1 MLGLT
6 IDGKLVPMS
15 PNLSK
20 MRDGKIWFI
29 SAKGEEIVK
38 NTSSSPS
45 AGALSS
51 LTRNPAFMPT
61 SKAHYPM
68 MPTKKSWAR
77 SGILLPLPGSRM
89 TSRTPICA

>member
-1 MLGLT
+1 MTKDAKADFWDCVEDVQAGMLGLT

-29 SAKGEEIVK
+29 AAKGEEIVK
-38 NTSSSPS
+38 NTSASPS

-51 LTRNPAFMPT
+51 RTRNPAFMPT
-61 SKAHYPM
+61 SKAH
-68 MPTKKSWAR
+68 
-77 SGILLPLPGSRM
+77 
-89 TSRTPICA
+89 